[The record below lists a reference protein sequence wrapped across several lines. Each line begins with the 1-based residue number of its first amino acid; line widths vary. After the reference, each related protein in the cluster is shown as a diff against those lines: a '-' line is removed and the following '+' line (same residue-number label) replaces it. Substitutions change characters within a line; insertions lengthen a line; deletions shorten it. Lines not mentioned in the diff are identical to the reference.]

1 MVQKDRLSF
10 DEACKELQVSED
22 ELEQLVANGEIAS
35 IKEGDTFYFKREV
48 ISQFKKNRKT
58 EPTIIL
64 ADEDMELLDVM
75 EEIEL
80 EPRDESAQKPAAGG
94 PRATEV
100 LPMGK
105 SGGGKSG
112 AEEEISL
119 ELPGSEASLGESEAE
134 TAAAQAAAG
143 ASVPDDTV
151 LNLDGLLEDD
161 GSEGTT
167 PIPGAEI
174 AAKIDEVSDITVEG
188 SVSDET
194 LLDTDLLEIGEE
206 EDSFKLDTTVD
217 ESLADP
223 TEGNMLRGGGARA
236 MQMKRK
242 RSHAGLTVVLALT
255 AVVLLVPLG
264 ISLNTLYVSA
274 LGQESVVTTGAKGG
288 PAVYKWV
295 LDCSDMAGKWWVEW
309 IADLFA

>member
-1 MVQKDRLSF
+1 VVQKDRLNF

-35 IKEGDTFYFKREV
+35 IKDGDTFYFKRDV

-75 EEIEL
+75 EEIDL
-80 EPRDESAQKPAAGG
+80 EPREKATGKPASGG

-100 LPMGK
+100 LPM
-105 SGGGKSG
+105 SGSAGERKG

-119 ELPGSEASLGESEAE
+119 ELPGSEAPLHEPE
-134 TAAAQAAAG
+134 TEPVALPAAG
-143 ASVPDDTV
+143 EAPDDTV

-167 PIPGAEI
+167 PIPGTEI
-174 AAKIDEVSDITVEG
+174 SARIDEVSDITVEG

-206 EDSFKLDTTVD
+206 EDSFKLDTTAD
-217 ESLADP
+217 ETLTEP
-223 TEGNMLRGGGARA
+223 TEATLLRGGGARA

-264 ISLNTLYVSA
+264 ISLNTLYVTA
-274 LGQESVVTTGAKGG
+274 IGTDTVLTGPKGG
-288 PAVYKWV
+288 PQVYKWV

>member
-35 IKEGDTFYFKREV
+35 IKEGDTFFFKREV

-80 EPRDESAQKPAAGG
+80 EPREESAQKPAASG

-100 LPMGK
+100 LPLGK
-105 SGGGKSG
+105 GGGEKG
-112 AEEEISL
+112 EAEEEISL
-119 ELPGSEASLGESEAE
+119 ELPGSEASLEPEAE

-143 ASVPDDTV
+143 GSVPDDTV

-194 LLDTDLLEIGEE
+194 LLDTDLLEIGDE

-217 ESLADP
+217 ESLTEP

-274 LGQESVVTTGAKGG
+274 LGQESVVTTGPKGG